1 MDLSQIYK
9 PGDDHDWEGKK
20 IELETQMYCDV
31 PYKVKSFKVCFL
43 KPKYFNPYRSPKH
56 NISFQLNIQA
66 SPPLCICMI
75 QWLMRPV
82 QDVHEIPPLRRIV
95 HVGSV
100 WEVTFSWLQ
109 GRYDALAAAGL
120 RRVHQQLRDM
130 ARNELDGDLVVGA
143 AGNDDVSKFLGG

>member
-1 MDLSQIYK
+1 
-9 PGDDHDWEGKK
+9 
-20 IELETQMYCDV
+20 
-31 PYKVKSFKVCFL
+31 
-43 KPKYFNPYRSPKH
+43 
-56 NISFQLNIQA
+56 
-66 SPPLCICMI
+66 
-75 QWLMRPV
+75 MRPV

-100 WEVTFSWLQ
+100 GEVTFSWLQ